1 MKGRNLLS
9 RLFAHSLTTESMMP
23 APAQAQTRSLAGVQ
37 LSWESDPRW
46 GREHWQIRQEP
57 IQWPNNARVAV
68 VCAVTFG
75 FPDMNFKAPP
85 QGAFGYGG
93 PVGYSHIQL
102 YGKRGIWRILDALDR
117 YRIKASCEISGI
129 AAEQFP
135 DIVKETTRRG
145 HEIVAR
151 HWALNVFHDEHP
163 VDVDR
168 QLIRKTISTIE
179 KVTGKRSTG
188 WVAPDLRFGEKTL
201 QILAE
206 EGIGW
211 HACSLSDELPY
222 AIQVSGKRMLVL
234 PHAEEHFVDAEHVMH
249 VRAPEIFL
257 EYFNRE
263 FGTLYREGAKTPK
276 IFNVS
281 FQAQFGG
288 RPYFIGVVEEVLSN
302 LTRTADVWIATR
314 QQIADWWNERK
325 YS

>member
-1 MKGRNLLS
+1 MEARNLLS
-9 RLFAHSLTTESMMP
+9 RLFAQP
-23 APAQAQTRSLAGVQ
+23 PAQAQRPTSAAVQ
-37 LSWESDPRW
+37 LSWENDPRW

-85 QGAFGYGG
+85 PGAFGYGG

-102 YGKRGIWRILDALDR
+102 YGKRGIWRVLDALDR
-117 YRIKASCEISGI
+117 YSIKASCEVSGI
-129 AAEQFP
+129 AAAQFP
-135 DIVKETTRRG
+135 DIVKEIARRG
-145 HEIVAR
+145 HEIVGR
-151 HWALNVFHDEHP
+151 HWGLNVFHDEQTL
-163 VDVDR
+163 DVDR

-179 KVTGKRSTG
+179 QVTGKRPTG
-188 WVAPDLRFGEKTL
+188 WIAPDLRFGERTV
-201 QILAE
+201 QTLAE
-206 EGIGW
+206 EGIAW

-222 AIQVSGKRMLVL
+222 AIQVSGKKMLVL

-257 EYFNRE
+257 EYCNRE
-263 FGTLYREGAKTPK
+263 FSALYREGAKTPK
-276 IFNVS
+276 MFNVS

-302 LTRTADVWIATR
+302 LTRTPDVWIATR